1 MQYINP
7 TFLWTE
13 KYLNTKKEEKKSY
26 KDDLSVKRKV
36 ESMQYSPVYM

>member
-13 KYLNTKKEEKKSY
+13 KYLNPKKEEKKSY
-26 KDDLSVKRKV
+26 KDDLSVKRKE